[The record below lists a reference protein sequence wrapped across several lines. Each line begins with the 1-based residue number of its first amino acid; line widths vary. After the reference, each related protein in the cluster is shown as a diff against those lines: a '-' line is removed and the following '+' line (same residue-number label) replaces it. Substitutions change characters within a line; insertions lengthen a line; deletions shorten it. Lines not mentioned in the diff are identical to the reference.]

1 MKKTS
6 KILMLMVIA
15 VVIFPGS
22 VFAQTIDQVQQEK
35 QQLEQQR
42 QEALNQLRAQELSLK
57 DILNKVAEAHSQ
69 QETLNNE
76 KAAIEGSIATTNI
89 EIETKQQEIDNIKE
103 KAGASLVFYQRVN
116 VTNPLIDQIFQDDF
130 GSEEFEEQEATNKIL
145 DAGVTSINEAIELQK
160 QLNEKK
166 AQLEQQKAE
175 LDVKVAEID
184 AKTQEL
190 EILRDKVQAQ
200 RSEAESNYN
209 SAQAGV
215 VAQQN
220 LEQMMAAAGCQPGQV
235 YGVDCGQMQ
244 SNGVFARPVSYGM
257 VTEETQWN
265 GGYSG
270 HTGIDIGQNG
280 SGGPIYSIGVGQV
293 IAAGYNIVSGG
304 GNQVLI
310 VHNYNGQQVIS
321 SYCHMSSINV
331 SKGQYVDASTQ
342 VGTIGQTGNAFG
354 PHLHFELS
362 SGDYGWNPGGSWI
375 NPRNMV
381 NFPPKG
387 VWFNGR

>member
-6 KILMLMVIA
+6 KILMLIIIA

-76 KAAIEGSIATTNI
+76 KVAIEGAIATTNI
-89 EIETKQQEIDNIKE
+89 DIETKQQEIDNIKE

-200 RSEAESNYN
+200 HSEAENNYN

-257 VTEETQWN
+257 VTEEIQGM
-265 GGYSG
+265 GGYDG

-293 IAAGYNIVSGG
+293 IAAGYNIVAGG

-331 SKGQYVDASTQ
+331 SKGQFVDASTQ
-342 VGTIGQTGNAFG
+342 LGTIGQTGHAFG

-362 SGDYGWNPGGSWI
+362 SGAYGWEGGSWI

>member
-1 MKKTS
+1 MKKIS
-6 KILMLMVIA
+6 RLMMLFVIA

-35 QQLEQQR
+35 QRLEQQR

-57 DILNKVAEAHSQ
+57 DILNKVAEAHGQ

-76 KAAIEGSIATTNI
+76 KAAIEGSIATTNT
-89 EIETKQQEIDNIKE
+89 EIETKQQEIDNIKD

-130 GSEEFEEQEATNKIL
+130 GSEEFEEQQATNKIL

-200 RSEAESNYN
+200 RSEAENNYN

-257 VTEETQWN
+257 VTEEIQGN

-293 IAAGYNIVSGG
+293 IAAGYNIVAGG

-331 SKGQYVDASTQ
+331 SKGQFVDASTQ
-342 VGTIGQTGNAFG
+342 LGTIGQTGHAFG

-362 SGDYGWNPGGSWI
+362 SGAYGWNGGSWI

>member
-15 VVIFPGS
+15 VAIFPGS

-220 LEQMMAAAGCQPGQV
+220 LEQMMVAAGCQPGQV

-257 VTEETQWN
+257 VTEESQWN

-293 IAAGYNIVSGG
+293 IAAGYNIVEGG

>member
-1 MKKTS
+1 MKKIS
-6 KILMLMVIA
+6 RLMMLFVIA

-35 QQLEQQR
+35 QRLEQQR

-89 EIETKQQEIDNIKE
+89 EIETKQQEIDNIKD

-200 RSEAESNYN
+200 HSEAENNYN

-215 VAQQN
+215 AAQQN

-235 YGVDCGQMQ
+235 YGVDCGAIE
-244 SNGVFARPVSYGM
+244 SSGAFARPLSYGM
-257 VTEETQWN
+257 VTCEM
-265 GGYSG
+265 GGYPG

-280 SGGPIYSIGVGQV
+280 SGGPVYAVASGQV
-293 IAAGYNIVSGG
+293 ILAGFDKLG
-304 GNQVLI
+304 GNEVFV
-310 VHNYNGQQVIS
+310 VHNYNGQQLIT

-331 SKGQYVDASTQ
+331 REGQSVDASTQ
-342 VGTIGQTGNAFG
+342 LGTVGSTGNAFG
-354 PHLHFELS
+354 PHLHFEIS
-362 SGDYGWNPGGSWI
+362 AGKYGHSGGTFL
-375 NPRNMV
+375 NPRSYV
-381 NFPPKG
+381 NFPPLG

>member
-76 KAAIEGSIATTNI
+76 KAAIEGAIATTNI
-89 EIETKQQEIDNIKE
+89 EIETKQQEIDNIKD

-116 VTNPLIDQIFQDDF
+116 VTNPLIDEIFQDDF
-130 GSEEFEEQEATNKIL
+130 GSEEFEEQQATNKIL

-175 LDVKVAEID
+175 LDVKVVELN

-200 RSEAESNYN
+200 HSEAENNYN

-257 VTEETQWN
+257 VTEEIQGM
-265 GGYSG
+265 GGYDG
-270 HTGIDIGQNG
+270 HTGIDVGQNG

-293 IAAGYNIVSGG
+293 IAAGYNIVEGG

-310 VHNYNGQQVIS
+310 VHNYNGQQIIS

-331 SKGQYVDASTQ
+331 SKGQFVDASTQ
-342 VGTIGQTGNAFG
+342 LGTIGQTGHAFG

-362 SGDYGWNPGGSWI
+362 SGAYGWNGGSWI

>member
-76 KAAIEGSIATTNI
+76 KAAIEGAIATTNI
-89 EIETKQQEIDNIKE
+89 EIETKQQEIDNIKD

-116 VTNPLIDQIFQDDF
+116 VTNPLIDEIFQDDF
-130 GSEEFEEQEATNKIL
+130 GSEEFEEQQATNKIL

-175 LDVKVAEID
+175 LDVKVVELN

-200 RSEAESNYN
+200 HSEAENNYN

-257 VTEETQWN
+257 VTEESQWN
-265 GGYSG
+265 GGYKG
-270 HTGIDIGQNG
+270 HTGIDLGQNG

-293 IAAGYNIVSGG
+293 IAAGYEIVSGG

-331 SKGQYVDASTQ
+331 SKGQFVDASTQ

-362 SGDYGWNPGGSWI
+362 SGAYGWTGGSWI